1 MKQVEPMSNLF
12 QAFISFLLV
21 FPIVIFIGVFFVS
34 RKINSKT
41 TKAFGHAADIT
52 TLILFFSIPIAI
64 QSLFQIETVGFLVAI
79 ALIISVILTFL
90 EWKSQKEIELI
101 PLVRKIWRFLFLV
114 LSITYLIVWCIGFV
128 LKVLEYIN

>member
-1 MKQVEPMSNLF
+1 MSNFF
-12 QAFISFLLV
+12 QTIISFLLV
-21 FPIVIFIGVFFVS
+21 FPIVIFIVVFFVS
-34 RKINSKT
+34 SKISKKT

-52 TLILFFSIPIAI
+52 TLVLFFAVPIAI
-64 QSLFQIETVGFLVAI
+64 QSLFQIETVGFLMGI

-114 LSITYLIVWCIGFV
+114 LSVTYFFVWCLGFV
-128 LKVLEYIN
+128 LKVLEYVN